1 VSGSVNELPPS
12 RTLIRF
18 GVFELNTETGELL
31 KHGSKVRLQE
41 QPFQILRI
49 LLEHH
54 GKVVTREELQH
65 RIWPADTFVDFDR
78 GLYNAIKKLREA
90 LGDDA
95 EKPRFI
101 ETLSKRGYRFIASVQ
116 SGAPPA
122 PAEAL
127 TLPPTSTQS
136 DAPKIRRQRF
146 ASGWLWVTSA
156 AVAVILVLALNP
168 SGVRDRLLGKTVTLR
183 IQSIAVLPLANLS
196 GDPAQEYFSDGMTDA
211 LITDLAQIG
220 SVKVISRTSIMGYKE
235 TAKRLPEIAR
245 ELKVDGIVEGTVQRS
260 GDRVRITAQLIHAP
274 SDRHLWANSY
284 ERDLRDVFILE
295 REVAR
300 DVARQVQAHVT
311 IDKQGQLAQPRPVD
325 PRALE
330 AYLRG
335 NSHMHKFSRGFGDE
349 ELSLASEDFSRAIE
363 AEPDFAA
370 AYVGMSRARHGT
382 FRSSSED
389 EDIARKAAQR
399 AVELDPNL
407 SDAWTTLADIRCDF
421 WEWPEAERDYRRAL
435 AINPSD
441 ATAHEHFGFVLDAL
455 GRLDEGWKEAEI
467 AQQLDPNEDHL
478 EPALGNRH
486 EYDQI
491 IQHITTMLEADP
503 NNGYLHYG
511 LFEGYKGKGMYK
523 EAVEQLEQTLVL
535 TGFQESAAKVRQAFA
550 ASGYEGA
557 MREFAKEFEYLHANN
572 QVFMPINLAEAYTAA
587 GDKDRAFYWL
597 EQAYSRRGHGNAGVF
612 MVFLNRDPFL
622 ELLHTDP
629 RYKDLLRRVG
639 LPP

>member
-1 VSGSVNELPPS
+1 MNELPPS

-18 GVFELNTETGELL
+18 GVFDLDTETGELL
-31 KHGSKVRLQE
+31 KQGSKVRLQE

-49 LLEHH
+49 LLEHR

-65 RIWPADTFVDFDR
+65 RIWPIDTFVDFDR

-101 ETLSKRGYRFIASVQ
+101 ETLSKRGYRFIAAVQ

-122 PAEAL
+122 AAEAL

-136 DAPKIRRQRF
+136 SATTIRRKRF
-146 ASGWLWVTSA
+146 VSGRLWGTSA

-168 SGVRDRLLGKTVTLR
+168 SGMRDRLLGKTVTPR
-183 IQSIAVLPLANLS
+183 IQSLAVLPLANLS
-196 GDPAQEYFSDGMTDA
+196 GDPAQEYFSDGVTDA

-220 SVKVISRTSIMGYKE
+220 SVKVISRTSITGYKE
-235 TAKRLPEIAR
+235 THKHLPEIAR
-245 ELKVDGIVEGTVQRS
+245 ELNVDAIVEGTVQRS

-274 SDRHLWANSY
+274 SDKHLWANSY
-284 ERDLRDVFILE
+284 ERDLRDVFTLE
-295 REVAR
+295 REVAG
-300 DVARQVQAHVT
+300 DIARQVQT
-311 IDKQGQLAQPRPVD
+311 QLTTEKQVQLAQPRPVS
-325 PRALE
+325 PGALE

-335 NSHMHKFSRGFGDE
+335 NSHMHRFSRGFGDE
-349 ELSLASEDFSRAIE
+349 ELRLASEYFSQAIE

-399 AVELDPNL
+399 AVELDPHL

-421 WEWPEAERDYRRAL
+421 WDWDGAEQDYQRAL
-435 AINPSD
+435 ALNPSD
-441 ATAHEHFGFVLDAL
+441 GIAHEHLGWLLDAL
-455 GRLDEGWKEAEI
+455 GRLDEGWKEAKI
-467 AQQLDPNEDHL
+467 AQQLDPNEEHL
-478 EPALGNRH
+478 EPALDNRH

-503 NNGYLHYG
+503 NNAYLHHA
-511 LFEGYKGKGMYK
+511 LFEGYAGKAMYK
-523 EAVEQLEQTLVL
+523 EAIEQLEQTLVL
-535 TGFQESAAKVRQAFA
+535 SGFQESAAKLHQAFDS
-550 ASGYEGA
+550 SGYQGA
-557 MREFAKEFEYLHANN
+557 MREVAKELEYLHANN
-572 QVFMPINLAEAYTAA
+572 QVFMPINLASAYTAA

-597 EQAYSRRGHGNAGVF
+597 EQGYKYRGHATAGVS
-612 MVFLNRDPFL
+612 MIFLNRDPSL
-622 ELLHTDP
+622 EPLRSDP